1 MLRASRVDPDF
12 TGQGHLPASEL
23 LGGKIS
29 FCRNVIFCYS
39 SLAVTD
45 ICGVQGTGDPALGGE
60 QWNPRMT
67 VKGDPRRRAV
77 FVLGWQ
83 PVRTGAPKVHVLRA
97 SAVVFFFFN
106 LRTECLNEPEYM
118 LI

>member
-1 MLRASRVDPDF
+1 MLRASRVDPYF

-29 FCRNVIFCYS
+29 FCRNVVFCYS

-77 FVLGWQ
+77 FGLGWQ